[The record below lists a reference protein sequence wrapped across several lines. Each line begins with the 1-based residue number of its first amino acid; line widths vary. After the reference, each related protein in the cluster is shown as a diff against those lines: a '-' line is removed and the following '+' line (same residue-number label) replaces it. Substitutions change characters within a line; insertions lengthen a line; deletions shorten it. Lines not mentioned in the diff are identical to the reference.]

1 MDETGSISYD
11 DVLVPTDGSKAAKRA
26 TEQAVELVTESGG
39 TVHALYVM
47 DMGDADFV
55 ATPSDIKETRK
66 RLEKKGQGFVD
77 AVKDRADESGV
88 DCVTVVKSGIP
99 EDEIVEYVR
108 DQDIE
113 LVVMGRRG
121 RSDPDKPLI
130 GSTTKRVLGVLDVP
144 VRVV

>member
-1 MDETGSISYD
+1 MDETGAISYN

-77 AVKDRADESGV
+77 KVKDRADESGV

-130 GSTTKRVLGVLDVP
+130 GSTTKRVLGILDVP

>member
-1 MDETGSISYD
+1 MDETGAISYD
-11 DVLVPTDGSKAAKRA
+11 DVLVPTDGSKAAKSA

-130 GSTTKRVLGVLDVP
+130 GSTTKRVLGALDVP